1 MKKKKLRERILRI
14 KIREI
19 ADGVALVAEH
29 LPPSVQEFRKLGL
42 VKDGMYKRIEFAIE
56 DVFDI
61 CAILNTDLGLGVPG
75 EDDDILTHLVQNE
88 IISSGMLEKVQ
99 GMRGFR
105 NIVVH
110 RYGTIDDAL
119 AFQLLNENIGDF
131 SLFTAEI
138 EKILKRYG

>member
-1 MKKKKLRERILRI
+1 MKKKKLRERIIRT

-19 ADGVALVAEH
+19 TDGIALVEEH
-29 LPPSVQEFRKLGL
+29 LPSSVQEFQKLKL
-42 VKDGMYKRIEFAIE
+42 VKDGIYKRIEFAIE

-61 CAILNTDLGLGVPG
+61 CAILNTDLALGVPG
-75 EDDDILTHLVQNE
+75 EDEDILNHLVGDE
-88 IISSGMLEKVQ
+88 IISRDMLEKIQ

-110 RYGTIDDAL
+110 RYGTIDDSL
-119 AFQLLNENIGDF
+119 AFKLLKENIGDF

-138 EKILKRYG
+138 EKILKRYH